1 LNFNYEYGVQANNGE
16 RGLVNKDIEKVVIIA
31 EETGVKLLV
40 DDGHVLAKLRLE
52 NFTVYV
58 NYEINGDQVNIFDAY
73 CHRVNLKEEL

>member
-1 LNFNYEYGVQANNGE
+1 MNFNYEYGVQSNNEE
-16 RGLVNKDIEKVVIIA
+16 RGLVNEDIERVVTSA

-40 DDGHVLAKLRLE
+40 DDGHILAKLRLE

-73 CHRVNLKEEL
+73 CHRVTLKEEV